1 MNDETSI
8 HDFKKV
14 GNTYFTSNQK
24 RGRSS
29 MSDIDCRHW
38 IRGKC
43 TYHNCLFRHDPAQR
57 GRLIN
62 ERHKEKSDYFDS
74 KESNLYSAPYS
85 SCSIEPRE
93 FFIPQSSTFRDSA
106 NAARESANAARDST
120 NAFEVRDSANAF
132 NVRVSANTAR
142 DSANAS
148 CDSARTSNAQEEA
161 VLFDEFSRKAT
172 HESISDEE
180 FARKKICGS
189 VASPESVAFNASQ
202 HEDTSNALSQLFIAL
217 IANKEKL
224 DKEKLRKITE
234 LIRSA

>member
-1 MNDETSI
+1 MSWKARYKKSRSRSSENHSSTRCGKCSRMNDETSI

-85 SCSIEPRE
+85 SCSI
-93 FFIPQSSTFRDSA
+93 
-106 NAARESANAARDST
+106 
-120 NAFEVRDSANAF
+120 
-132 NVRVSANTAR
+132 
-142 DSANAS
+142 
-148 CDSARTSNAQEEA
+148 
-161 VLFDEFSRKAT
+161 
-172 HESISDEE
+172 
-180 FARKKICGS
+180 
-189 VASPESVAFNASQ
+189 
-202 HEDTSNALSQLFIAL
+202 
-217 IANKEKL
+217 
-224 DKEKLRKITE
+224 
-234 LIRSA
+234 